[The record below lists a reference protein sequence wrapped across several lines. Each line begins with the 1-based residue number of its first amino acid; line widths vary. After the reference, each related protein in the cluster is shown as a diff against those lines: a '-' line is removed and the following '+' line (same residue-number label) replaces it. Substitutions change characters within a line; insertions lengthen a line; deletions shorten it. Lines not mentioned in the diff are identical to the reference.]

1 MTTNASNNNS
11 SSTSTSMQADPQ
23 ERPHPLDA
31 GHRLD
36 EFELL
41 EVIGEGGFGIVYR
54 AYDHS
59 LQREVA
65 IKEYMPSMLARRVG
79 DDSVHVRSDRLTA
92 TFQAGLRSFINEART
107 LAQFSHPA
115 LVRVHRF
122 WEANS
127 TAYMAIQL
135 YRGRTLRRLAEE
147 EPKKISEAWL
157 LSMLGPLLGALETLH
172 RSQCFHRD
180 IAPDNIFIQQDDL
193 PVLLDFGAARKSIAD
208 LVDEVAVMVKS
219 GYSPIEQYADDN
231 TLLQGAWTDLYALG
245 AVLYRAVTGHPPPSA
260 VVRSVQDA
268 YVPLSS
274 LGRSDLSPAF
284 CAAVDHTLAV
294 HSKDRTQTVA
304 AFAAELGLAKLGDT
318 YVSGLAAPMAVIAP
332 PPPSKAAPA
341 VAPVPQQA
349 PAASAAPQAS
359 APAAAAAAQAAASA
373 SAVRPEAAASE
384 PVEPKPKPQ
393 PASKAEPAPS
403 SSPKPA
409 APREAAAAP
418 ARPPSAPGK
427 PQPQPAPTGKKSS
440 RPPWGLVGVLLI
452 ALVAV
457 GSWIGLHLTSG
468 RQETS
473 TAMVPVPPPSG
484 PMSATSPPPAAMPPG
499 EGAAGGSSSSSA
511 PAGENVAAA
520 PGTPPPAAAASAP
533 TGPLTPLTNVP
544 VGAAPAAAPA
554 TPDPAATPPGAT
566 PTPVP
571 PPEAAMATAEAE
583 DWNLA
588 QAENTREGYEAY
600 LRRYRRGPHARDA
613 RNAIAELNRLAQA
626 VPAAP
631 GAAPTNP
638 VPTVIAGGPTPPT
651 APPAAPP
658 GMGRVVLNIRPWGQV
673 FVDGAERGVSP
684 PLKSLS
690 LRPGIYNIEVRNGD
704 LDVYRQ
710 RVTVQDSRS
719 APVVSHEFK

>member
-1 MTTNASNNNS
+1 MTTNASNDNNS
-11 SSTSTSMQADPQ
+11 STSMQADPQ

-318 YVSGLAAPMAVIAP
+318 YVSGLAAPTAVSA
-332 PPPSKAAPA
+332 PPSKAAPA
-341 VAPVPQQA
+341 VAPAPQQA
-349 PAASAAPQAS
+349 PAASAPRTPAS
-359 APAAAAAAQAAASA
+359 ATAATSEATASA
-373 SAVRPEAAASE
+373 RAARPEAAALE
-384 PVEPKPKPQ
+384 PTKPKPQ
-393 PASKAEPAPS
+393 PGPKPEPAPAPA
-403 SSPKPA
+403 PKPA

-418 ARPPSAPGK
+418 ARAPSVAAGKQLSPSA
-427 PQPQPAPTGKKSS
+427 ARKSS
-440 RPPWGLVGVLLI
+440 SMPRWGLVGVLLV
-452 ALVAV
+452 ALVGV
-457 GSWIGLHLTSG
+457 GTWIGIHLTSG

-484 PMSATSPPPAAMPPG
+484 PMSATAPPPAAMPPG
-499 EGAAGGSSSSSA
+499 ESAPGGSSSA

-533 TGPLTPLTNVP
+533 AGPLTPLANVP
-544 VGAAPAAAPA
+544 VGAAPAPAPA
-554 TPDPAATPPGAT
+554 TPDPAATPPGST
-566 PTPVP
+566 TTPVT

-638 VPTVIAGGPTPPT
+638 VPTVIAGGPTPP
-651 APPAAPP
+651 PAAAP

-710 RVTVQDSRS
+710 RVTVQDSKS

>member
-1 MTTNASNNNS
+1 MGMNNASSSNTS
-11 SSTSTSMQADPQ
+11 SSAPADPQ
-23 ERPHPLDA
+23 ERPHPLAA

-147 EPKKISEAWL
+147 EPSKISEAWL
-157 LSMLGPLLGALETLH
+157 LGMLGPLLGALETLH

-180 IAPDNIFIQQDDL
+180 IAPDNIFIQQDDM

-268 YVPLSS
+268 HVPLSS
-274 LGRSDLSPAF
+274 LGRADLSPGF

-318 YVSGLAAPMAVIAP
+318 YVSGLPAPAVIV

-341 VAPVPQQA
+341 VVAPPQQA
-349 PAASAAPQAS
+349 PAVAAPAKPAV
-359 APAAAAAAQAAASA
+359 APQAAASA
-373 SAVRPEAAASE
+373 GVMQAKAAVPE
-384 PVEPKPKPQ
+384 PVEAKSEPEAEVVATAKP
-393 PASKAEPAPS
+393 APAPS
-403 SSPKPA
+403 SKA
-409 APREAAAAP
+409 AEPREAAAP
-418 ARPPSAPGK
+418 ARAPSAVARQQQQLP
-427 PQPQPAPTGKKSS
+427 SS
-440 RPPWGLVGVLLI
+440 ARKTPRPSWLLVGALLI
-452 ALVAV
+452 ALVGV
-457 GSWIGLHLTSG
+457 GSWIGLRLSSWK
-468 RQETS
+468 QETS
-473 TAMVPVPPPSG
+473 TAMAPVPPPSG
-484 PMSATSPPPAAMPPG
+484 PMSANAPPPAAMPPG
-499 EGAAGGSSSSSA
+499 DGGTA
-511 PAGENVAAA
+511 PAGGNVAASGGA
-520 PGTPPPAAAASAP
+520 TPSTAAASAP
-533 TGPLTPLTNVP
+533 AGSLTPLDSVP
-544 VGAAPAAAPA
+544 VIAPAPAAQANAATPA
-554 TPDPAATPPGAT
+554 TPPTAPTAATPAT
-566 PTPVP
+566 
-571 PPEAAMATAEAE
+571 PPEAALATSEVE

-600 LRRYRRGPHARDA
+600 LRRYRRGLHAREA
-613 RNAIAELNRLAQA
+613 RNALAELNRLSTT

-631 GAAPTNP
+631 GTTPANA
-638 VPTVIAGGPTPPT
+638 VPTVVAGGVTPP
-651 APPAAPP
+651 AAQPAAPP

-673 FVDGAERGVSP
+673 LVDGAERGVSP

>member
-1 MTTNASNNNS
+1 MTTTHGIGSPA
-11 SSTSTSMQADPQ
+11 ADAQ
-23 ERPHPLDA
+23 DERPHPL
-31 GHRLD
+31 GVNHRLD

-65 IKEYMPSMLARRVG
+65 IKEYMPAMLARRVG
-79 DDSVHVRSDRLTA
+79 DNSVHVRSERLTA

-135 YRGRTLRRLAEE
+135 YKGRTLRRLAEE
-147 EPKKISEAWL
+147 EPGRITEPWL
-157 LSMLGPLLGALETLH
+157 LGMLGPLLGALETLH

-180 IAPDNIFIQQDDL
+180 IAPDNIFIQQDDM

-274 LGRSDLSPAF
+274 MGRDDLSPAF
-284 CAAVDHTLAV
+284 CAAIDHTLAV

-304 AFAAELGLAKLGDT
+304 AFAAELGLVKLGDI
-318 YVSGLAAPMAVIAP
+318 YVSGMGVPAVIIPAAPVSATP
-332 PPPSKAAPA
+332 PPPQLT
-341 VAPVPQQA
+341 PQQFS
-349 PAASAAPQAS
+349 PVS
-359 APAAAAAAQAAASA
+359 APAPLEPIATPVPVAVPELVRAPAPSPAPRAAQEDRGARAKAQAAQ
-373 SAVRPEAAASE
+373 
-384 PVEPKPKPQ
+384 KG
-393 PASKAEPAPS
+393 
-403 SSPKPA
+403 
-409 APREAAAAP
+409 AAAAP
-418 ARPPSAPGK
+418 APK
-427 PQPQPAPTGKKSS
+427 QKLK
-440 RPPWGLVGVLLI
+440 RPPWAMVGVLLV

-457 GSWIGLHLTSG
+457 GAWIGLRLTSG
-468 RQETS
+468 MQPQEQK
-473 TAMVPVPPPSG
+473 TAMVPVPPPSE
-484 PMSATSPPPAAMPPG
+484 PMSSNTAPPAAMPPAANTG
-499 EGAAGGSSSSSA
+499 TTPSTADGVPPAVAGGAAA
-511 PAGENVAAA
+511 QA
-520 PGTPPPAAAASAP
+520 PAAAASAP
-533 TGPLTPLTNVP
+533 VAGAAPLTPLENVP
-544 VGAAPAAAPA
+544 AS
-554 TPDPAATPPGAT
+554 TSGAT
-566 PTPVP
+566 PTTPATPATPVT
-571 PPEAAMATAEAE
+571 PPESALATAEAE

-588 QAENTREGYEAY
+588 QSENTREGYEAY
-600 LRRYRRGPHARDA
+600 LRRYRRGLHAREA
-613 RNAIAELNRLAQA
+613 RNAIAEINRVSPPS
-626 VPAAP
+626 VPVAPGTQPPGTTVAGAAP
-631 GAAPTNP
+631 G
-638 VPTVIAGGPTPPT
+638 TPGATTT
-651 APPAAPP
+651 APAAAP
-658 GMGRVVLNIRPWGQV
+658 GMGRVLFNVRPWGQV
-673 FVDGAERGVSP
+673 FVDGADRGVSP

-704 LDVYRQ
+704 LEVYRQ
-710 RVTVQDSRS
+710 RVTVQDSKS

>member
-1 MTTNASNNNS
+1 MTTSASSNNNS
-11 SSTSTSMQADPQ
+11 SGMPTDPQ
-23 ERPHPLDA
+23 ERPHPLEA

-65 IKEYMPSMLARRVG
+65 VKEYMPSMLARRVG

-147 EPKKISEAWL
+147 EPSKISEAWL
-157 LSMLGPLLGALETLH
+157 LGMLGPLLGALETLH

-274 LGRSDLSPAF
+274 LGRGDLSPAF

-318 YVSGLAAPMAVIAP
+318 YVSGLAAPAAVIAAP
-332 PPPSKAAPA
+332 SSKAAPA
-341 VAPVPQQA
+341 VAPAPQQA
-349 PAASAAPQAS
+349 PAASAPTATP
-359 APAAAAAAQAAASA
+359 APATSAVSQAAASA
-373 SAVRPEAAASE
+373 GAARSEAASPE
-384 PVEPKPKPQ
+384 PVKPKPQ
-393 PASKAEPAPS
+393 PGPRPEPAPAP
-403 SSPKPA
+403 SPKSA
-409 APREAAAAP
+409 APREAAAP
-418 ARPPSAPGK
+418 ARPPSAAGK
-427 PQPQPAPTGKKSS
+427 QQPQPSSRKSS

-452 ALVAV
+452 ALVGV
-457 GSWIGLHLTSG
+457 GSWIGLHLSSG
-468 RQETS
+468 QQETS
-473 TAMVPVPPPSG
+473 TAMAPVPPPSG
-484 PMSATSPPPAAMPPG
+484 PMSANAPPPAAVPPG
-499 EGAAGGSSSSSA
+499 ESAPGGSPA
-511 PAGENVAAA
+511 PAGDNVAAA
-520 PGTPPPAAAASAP
+520 PAGATPPAPAASAP
-533 TGPLTPLTNVP
+533 AGPLTPLNNVP
-544 VGAAPAAAPA
+544 VGAAPALA
-554 TPDPAATPPGAT
+554 TPVPAATPPV
-566 PTPVP
+566 PTPP
-571 PPEAAMATAEAE
+571 TPAEPALATSEVE

-613 RNAIAELNRLAQA
+613 RNAIAELNRLSPTA
-626 VPAAP
+626 PAAP
-631 GAAPTNP
+631 GTAPTNP
-638 VPTVIAGGPTPPT
+638 VPTVIAGGTPPP

-658 GMGRVVLNIRPWGQV
+658 GMGRVALNIRPWGQV

-684 PLKSLS
+684 PLKSLP

-710 RVTVQDSRS
+710 RVTVQDGRS

>member
-1 MTTNASNNNS
+1 MTTTHGS
-11 SSTSTSMQADPQ
+11 SGGGSPPADPQ
-23 ERPHPLDA
+23 ERPHPLGV

-65 IKEYMPSMLARRVG
+65 VKEYMPSMLARRVG
-79 DDSVHVRSDRLTA
+79 DNSVHVRSERLTA

-122 WEANS
+122 WESNS

-135 YRGRTLRRLAEE
+135 YKGRTLRRLAEE
-147 EPKKISEAWL
+147 EPAKVTEPWL
-157 LSMLGPLLGALETLH
+157 LGMLGPLLGALETLH
-172 RSQCFHRD
+172 RNQCFHRD

-274 LGRSDLSPAF
+274 MGRSDLSPGF

-304 AFAAELGLAKLGDT
+304 AFAAELGLVKLGDI
-318 YVSGLAAPMAVIAP
+318 YVSSLAAPTVLIAAAPVPATPPPPSLTPPPFSPVSAPAPLEETVDEAAFVSLPPVAAVEQVQVKQPVAP
-332 PPPSKAAPA
+332 PPPRTAPK
-341 VAPVPQQA
+341 
-349 PAASAAPQAS
+349 SGS
-359 APAAAAAAQAAASA
+359 GS
-373 SAVRPEAAASE
+373 
-384 PVEPKPKPQ
+384 
-393 PASKAEPAPS
+393 SKAEAT
-403 SSPKPA
+403 
-409 APREAAAAP
+409 
-418 ARPPSAPGK
+418 
-427 PQPQPAPTGKKSS
+427 TGKKKPSMM
-440 RPPWGLVGVLLI
+440 PPWGMVGVLLI

-457 GSWIGLHLTSG
+457 GCWIGLRLTSG
-468 RQETS
+468 KPDTT
-473 TAMVPVPPPSG
+473 TAMVPVPPPG
-484 PMSATSPPPAAMPPG
+484 APMSNAASPPAVMPPSTG
-499 EGAAGGSSSSSA
+499 ASAAAGA
-511 PAGENVAAA
+511 
-520 PGTPPPAAAASAP
+520 TPPPATDGTPAAVAGGTTPPAAPPGSAP
-533 TGPLTPLTNVP
+533 AAGPLTPLDNVP
-544 VGAAPAAAPA
+544 VAATPA
-554 TPDPAATPPGAT
+554 TPATPPEPALST
-566 PTPVP
+566 SEV
-571 PPEAAMATAEAE
+571 E

-588 QAENTREGYEAY
+588 QAENSREGYEAY
-600 LRRYRRGPHARDA
+600 LRRYRRGLHAREA
-613 RNAIAELNRLAQA
+613 RNAIAELNRLSPT
-626 VPAAP
+626 VPVAP
-631 GAAPTNP
+631 GT
-638 VPTVIAGGPTPPT
+638 TPPGTTTT
-651 APPAAPP
+651 AATTATGTVPPVVVGGTPPPAASP
-658 GMGRVVLNIRPWGQV
+658 GTGRVQFNIRPWGQV
-673 FVDGAERGVSP
+673 FVDGADRGVSP

-704 LDVYRQ
+704 LEVYRQ

-719 APVVSHEFK
+719 APVVAHEFK

>member
-1 MTTNASNNNS
+1 MTTNASSNNNS
-11 SSTSTSMQADPQ
+11 SSTSVQADPQ

-318 YVSGLAAPMAVIAP
+318 YVSGLAAPTAVV
-332 PPPSKAAPA
+332 AAPA
-341 VAPVPQQA
+341 PSKPAPVVAPVPQQA
-349 PAASAAPQAS
+349 PAAPAPQTP
-359 APAAAAAAQAAASA
+359 APMSAAAASQAAASA
-373 SAVRPEAAASE
+373 SAARPEAAAPE
-384 PVEPKPKPQ
+384 PARPRPQ
-393 PASKAEPAPS
+393 PAPAPA
-403 SSPKPA
+403 PA
-409 APREAAAAP
+409 PRPAEPREAAAAP
-418 ARPPSAPGK
+418 ARAPSVAAGKQPSPSA
-427 PQPQPAPTGKKSS
+427 AKKSS
-440 RPPWGLVGVLLI
+440 RPPWGLVGVLMI

-457 GSWIGLHLTSG
+457 GSWIGLHLTAG

-473 TAMVPVPPPSG
+473 TAMVPAPPPSG

-499 EGAAGGSSSSSA
+499 ESA
-511 PAGENVAAA
+511 PGGVPATAGENVAAA

-533 TGPLTPLTNVP
+533 AGPLTPLTNVP

-554 TPDPAATPPGAT
+554 TPDPAATPPGST
-566 PTPVP
+566 TTPVT

-613 RNAIAELNRLAQA
+613 RNAIAELNRLAQTM
-626 VPAAP
+626 PAAP
-631 GAAPTNP
+631 GTAPTNSI
-638 VPTVIAGGPTPPT
+638 PTVIAGGTTPPP

-710 RVTVQDSRS
+710 RVTVQDSKS

>member
-1 MTTNASNNNS
+1 MSTTHGTAS
-11 SSTSTSMQADPQ
+11 TALDTPPD
-23 ERPHPLDA
+23 ERPHPLEV

-79 DDSVHVRSDRLTA
+79 DDSVLVRSERLTA

-135 YRGRTLRRLAEE
+135 YKGRTLRRLAED
-147 EPKKISEAWL
+147 EPGRINEAWL
-157 LSMLGPLLGALETLH
+157 LGMLGPLLGALETLH

-180 IAPDNIFIQQDDL
+180 IAPDNIFIQPDDL

-274 LGRSDLSPAF
+274 MGRGDLSPGF

-304 AFAAELGLAKLGDT
+304 AFAAELGLVKLGDI
-318 YVSGLAAPMAVIAP
+318 YVSGMGVPAVIIPAAPVSAVP
-332 PPPSKAAPA
+332 PPPPLAPQQFSPMS
-341 VAPVPQQA
+341 APVPLE
-349 PAASAAPQAS
+349 PVPVAAVEAAPTPTAKKTQK
-359 APAAAAAAQAAASA
+359 AAAR
-373 SAVRPEAAASE
+373 RP
-384 PVEPKPKPQ
+384 
-393 PASKAEPAPS
+393 
-403 SSPKPA
+403 
-409 APREAAAAP
+409 R
-418 ARPPSAPGK
+418 
-427 PQPQPAPTGKKSS
+427 
-440 RPPWGLVGVLLI
+440 WGLVGVLVI

-457 GSWIGLHLTSG
+457 GWWIGMRLTSG
-468 RQETS
+468 MKQQDTT
-473 TAMVPVPPPSG
+473 TAMVPVPPPAS
-484 PMSATSPPPAAMPPG
+484 PMSSNTSPPAVMPAAPAADAGAPAAAPVADAVPP
-499 EGAAGGSSSSSA
+499 SA
-511 PAGENVAAA
+511 PAGTTVAGAA
-520 PGTPPPAAAASAP
+520 PAPAAGAP
-533 TGPLTPLTNVP
+533 ATPATGPLTPIENVP
-544 VGAAPAAAPA
+544 VNPPVT
-554 TPDPAATPPGAT
+554 TPVDPAL
-566 PTPVP
+566 
-571 PPEAAMATAEAE
+571 ATAEAE
-583 DWNLA
+583 DWSLA

-613 RNAIAELNRLAQA
+613 RNAIAELNRLSPPT

-631 GAAPTNP
+631 DGTAA
-638 VPTVIAGGPTPPT
+638 A
-651 APPAAPP
+651 P

-673 FVDGAERGVSP
+673 FVDGADRGVSP
-684 PLKSLS
+684 PLKSLP

-704 LDVYRQ
+704 LEVYRQ
-710 RVTVQDSRS
+710 RVTVQDSKS

>member
-1 MTTNASNNNS
+1 MSTTHGTAG
-11 SSTSTSMQADPQ
+11 TAADTPTD
-23 ERPHPLDA
+23 ERPHPLEL

-79 DDSVHVRSDRLTA
+79 DDSVLVRSERLTA

-135 YRGRTLRRLAEE
+135 YKGRTLRRLAED
-147 EPKKISEAWL
+147 EPGRINEAWL
-157 LSMLGPLLGALETLH
+157 LGMLGPLLGALETLH

-180 IAPDNIFIQQDDL
+180 IAPDNIFIQPDDL

-231 TLLQGAWTDLYALG
+231 TLLQGPWTDLYALG

-274 LGRSDLSPAF
+274 MGRDDLSPGF

-304 AFAAELGLAKLGDT
+304 TFAAELGLVKLGDI
-318 YVSGLAAPMAVIAP
+318 YVSGMGVPAVIIPAAPVSATP
-332 PPPSKAAPA
+332 PPPPLVPQQFSPMSAPVPLEPVPVAAVEAPAPAPA
-341 VAPVPQQA
+341 VKKTKARK
-349 PAASAAPQAS
+349 AAS
-359 APAAAAAAQAAASA
+359 
-373 SAVRPEAAASE
+373 R
-384 PVEPKPKPQ
+384 
-393 PASKAEPAPS
+393 
-403 SSPKPA
+403 
-409 APREAAAAP
+409 
-418 ARPPSAPGK
+418 
-427 PQPQPAPTGKKSS
+427 
-440 RPPWGLVGVLLI
+440 RPPWVMVGVLFI

-457 GSWIGLHLTSG
+457 GGWIGLRLTSG
-468 RQETS
+468 MKQQQTS
-473 TAMVPVPPPSG
+473 TAMVPVPPPAG
-484 PMSATSPPPAAMPPG
+484 PMSSNTSPPAVMPPPATDA
-499 EGAAGGSSSSSA
+499 GAAS
-511 PAGENVAAA
+511 
-520 PGTPPPAAAASAP
+520 GTPPATAPVTDAGPTTAPAVVGGSAGTTVAS
-533 TGPLTPLTNVP
+533 
-544 VGAAPAAAPA
+544 APAAAPA
-554 TPDPAATPPGAT
+554 TPAGTPLTPIENVPVNPPTTTPADSAL
-566 PTPVP
+566 
-571 PPEAAMATAEAE
+571 ATAEAE
-583 DWNLA
+583 DWSLA

-600 LRRYRRGPHARDA
+600 LRRYRRGLHARDA
-613 RNAIAELNRLAQA
+613 RNAIAELNRLS
-626 VPAAP
+626 
-631 GAAPTNP
+631 
-638 VPTVIAGGPTPPT
+638 
-651 APPAAPP
+651 PPAVAVAPDATATAP

-673 FVDGAERGVSP
+673 FVDGADRGVSP
-684 PLKSLS
+684 PLKSLP
-690 LRPGIYNIEVRNGD
+690 LRPGIYNIEVRNGE
-704 LDVYRQ
+704 LEVYRQ
-710 RVTVQDSRS
+710 RVTVQDSKS

>member
-1 MTTNASNNNS
+1 MNSTSNTS
-11 SSTSTSMQADPQ
+11 SSVLPDEPQ
-23 ERPHPLDA
+23 ERPNPLAA

-79 DDSVHVRSDRLTA
+79 DDSVHVRSDRVTA

-147 EPKKISEAWL
+147 EPSKISEAWL
-157 LSMLGPLLGALETLH
+157 LGMLGPLLGALETLH

-180 IAPDNIFIQQDDL
+180 IAPDNIFIQQDDM

-274 LGRSDLSPAF
+274 LGRGDLSPGF

-318 YVSGLAAPMAVIAP
+318 YVSGLAAPTVIV

-341 VAPVPQQA
+341 LAIEPQQA
-349 PAASAAPQAS
+349 PAKPAAAPQAAALAGVAQAKGS
-359 APAAAAAAQAAASA
+359 PPLSVEAQPRSKPEPRAASTAERAPA
-373 SAVRPEAAASE
+373 
-384 PVEPKPKPQ
+384 
-393 PASKAEPAPS
+393 PAP
-403 SSPKPA
+403 KV
-409 APREAAAAP
+409 AAP
-418 ARPPSAPGK
+418 ARTPSAAAK
-427 PQPQPAPTGKKSS
+427 KHQPASLSAQKTSS
-440 RPPWGLVGVLLI
+440 RPPWRLVGVLLI

-457 GSWIGLHLTSG
+457 GSWIGLHLSSWK
-468 RQETS
+468 QETS
-473 TAMVPVPPPSG
+473 TAMAPVPPPSG
-484 PMSATSPPPAAMPPG
+484 PMTANAPPAAAVPPG
-499 EGAAGGSSSSSA
+499 DGGAA
-511 PAGENVAAA
+511 PASGNVAAA
-520 PGTPPPAAAASAP
+520 PGGATPPAAGASAP
-533 TGPLTPLTNVP
+533 AASLTPLDNVP
-544 VGAAPAAAPA
+544 VIAPAAPAAPA
-554 TPDPAATPPGAT
+554 NGAIPSSTATTT
-566 PTPVP
+566 PTPGTP
-571 PPEAAMATAEAE
+571 APPGTPPEAALATSEVE

-600 LRRYRRGPHARDA
+600 LRRYRRGPHAREA
-613 RNAIAELNRLAQA
+613 RNALAELNRLSTA

-631 GAAPTNP
+631 PGTTAANA
-638 VPTVIAGGPTPPT
+638 VPTVVAPGATPP
-651 APPAAPP
+651 AAAPP
-658 GMGRVVLNIRPWGQV
+658 GMGRVILNIRPWGQV
-673 FVDGAERGVSP
+673 YVDGAERGVSP

-690 LRPGIYNIEVRNGD
+690 LRPGIYNVEVRNGD
-704 LDVYRQ
+704 LDVFRQ

-719 APVVSHEFK
+719 SPVVSHEFK

>member
-1 MTTNASNNNS
+1 MGMNNASSSNTS
-11 SSTSTSMQADPQ
+11 SSAPADPQ
-23 ERPHPLDA
+23 ERPHPLAA

-147 EPKKISEAWL
+147 EPSKISEAWL
-157 LSMLGPLLGALETLH
+157 LGMLGPLLGALETLH

-180 IAPDNIFIQQDDL
+180 IAPDNIFIQQDDM

-274 LGRSDLSPAF
+274 LGRGDLSPGF

-318 YVSGLAAPMAVIAP
+318 YVSGLPAPAVIV

-341 VAPVPQQA
+341 VVAPPQQA
-349 PAASAAPQAS
+349 PAVAAPAKPAV
-359 APAAAAAAQAAASA
+359 APQAAASA
-373 SAVRPEAAASE
+373 GVMQAKAAVPE
-384 PVEPKPKPQ
+384 PVEAKSEPEAEVVATAKP
-393 PASKAEPAPS
+393 APAPS
-403 SSPKPA
+403 SKA
-409 APREAAAAP
+409 AEPREAPARAPSAAA
-418 ARPPSAPGK
+418 RQ
-427 PQPQPAPTGKKSS
+427 QPQLPSS
-440 RPPWGLVGVLLI
+440 ARKTPRPSWLLVGALLI
-452 ALVAV
+452 ALVGV
-457 GSWIGLHLTSG
+457 GSWIGLRLSSWK
-468 RQETS
+468 QETS
-473 TAMVPVPPPSG
+473 TAMAPVPPPSG
-484 PMSATSPPPAAMPPG
+484 PMSANAPPPAAMPPG
-499 EGAAGGSSSSSA
+499 DGGTA
-511 PAGENVAAA
+511 PAGGNVAASGGA
-520 PGTPPPAAAASAP
+520 TPSTAAASAP
-533 TGPLTPLTNVP
+533 AGSLTPLDSVP
-544 VGAAPAAAPA
+544 VIAPAPAAQANAATPA
-554 TPDPAATPPGAT
+554 TPPTAPTAATPAT
-566 PTPVP
+566 
-571 PPEAAMATAEAE
+571 PPEAALATSEVE

-600 LRRYRRGPHARDA
+600 LRRYRRGLHAREA
-613 RNAIAELNRLAQA
+613 RNALAELNRLSTT

-631 GAAPTNP
+631 GTTPANA
-638 VPTVIAGGPTPPT
+638 VPAVVAGGVTPP
-651 APPAAPP
+651 AAQPAAPP

-673 FVDGAERGVSP
+673 LVDGAERGVSP

>member
-1 MTTNASNNNS
+1 MNNASTSNTGS
-11 SSTSTSMQADPQ
+11 SSALSDEPQ
-23 ERPHPLDA
+23 ERPNPLTA

-79 DDSVHVRSDRLTA
+79 DDSVHVRSDRVTA

-147 EPKKISEAWL
+147 EPSKISEAWL
-157 LSMLGPLLGALETLH
+157 LGMLGPLLGALETLH

-180 IAPDNIFIQQDDL
+180 IAPDNIFIQQDDM

-274 LGRSDLSPAF
+274 LGRGDLSPGF

-318 YVSGLAAPMAVIAP
+318 YVSGLPAPTVIV
-332 PPPSKAAPA
+332 PPPSKAVVPA
-341 VAPVPQQA
+341 VAAEPQQA
-349 PAASAAPQAS
+349 LAEATAATE
-359 APAAAAAAQAAASA
+359 AAAAVPAPAEVQSR
-373 SAVRPEAAASE
+373 SKT
-384 PVEPKPKPQ
+384 EPKVSPVAKPM
-393 PASKAEPAPS
+393 PAPAPS
-403 SSPKPA
+403 TK
-409 APREAAAAP
+409 AAAP
-418 ARPPSAPGK
+418 ARAPSAAAR
-427 PQPQPAPTGKKSS
+427 QHRPTSPTAKKTSS
-440 RPPWGLVGVLLI
+440 HPPWGLVGVLLI

-457 GSWIGLHLTSG
+457 GSWIGLHLSSWK
-468 RQETS
+468 QETS
-473 TAMVPVPPPSG
+473 TSMAPVPAPSG
-484 PMSATSPPPAAMPPG
+484 PMTANSPPPAAVPPG
-499 EGAAGGSSSSSA
+499 DGGAA
-511 PAGENVAAA
+511 PANGNVAAA
-520 PGTPPPAAAASAP
+520 PGGATPPAAGASAP
-533 TGPLTPLTNVP
+533 TASLTPLDNVP
-544 VGAAPAAAPA
+544 VIAPAPGPQAN
-554 TPDPAATPPGAT
+554 GAT
-566 PTPVP
+566 PSATPAPGTPAPPGTPVP
-571 PPEAAMATAEAE
+571 PGTPAEAALATSEVE

-600 LRRYRRGPHARDA
+600 LRRYRRGLHAREA
-613 RNAIAELNRLAQA
+613 RNALAELNRLSTA
-626 VPAAP
+626 VPAPP
-631 GAAPTNP
+631 GTTPANA
-638 VPTVIAGGPTPPT
+638 VPTVVAAGT
-651 APPAAPP
+651 APPGTPSATAPAGPP

-673 FVDGAERGVSP
+673 YVDGAERGVSP

-704 LDVYRQ
+704 LDVFRQ

-719 APVVSHEFK
+719 SPVVSHEFK

>member
-1 MTTNASNNNS
+1 MTTTTHGIGSLP
-11 SSTSTSMQADPQ
+11 ADPQ
-23 ERPHPLDA
+23 EQPHPLGV

-79 DDSVHVRSDRLTA
+79 DNSVHVRSERLTA
-92 TFQAGLRSFINEART
+92 TFEAGLRSFINEART

-135 YRGRTLRRLAEE
+135 YKGRTLRRLAEE
-147 EPKKISEAWL
+147 EPGKVTETWL
-157 LSMLGPLLGALETLH
+157 VGMLGPLLGALETLH

-245 AVLYRAVTGHPPPSA
+245 AVLYRAVTGNPPPSA

-304 AFAAELGLAKLGDT
+304 AFAAELGLVKLGEI
-318 YVSGLAAPMAVIAP
+318 YVSGMAAPTVIIPAAPVPATP
-332 PPPSKAAPA
+332 PPPQRVPQQFPPA
-341 VAPVPQQA
+341 SAPVPLEGGDTRGFA
-349 PAASAAPQAS
+349 TPP
-359 APAAAAAAQAAASA
+359 
-373 SAVRPEAAASE
+373 VAASE
-384 PVEPKPKPQ
+384 PVMKTS
-393 PASKAEPAPS
+393 AKAK
-403 SSPKPA
+403 PKPA
-409 APREAAAAP
+409 AA
-418 ARPPSAPGK
+418 
-427 PQPQPAPTGKKSS
+427 PQPAARKKASSGK
-440 RPPWGLVGVLLI
+440 PWLLVGGLVV

-457 GSWIGLHLTSG
+457 GSWIGLRMTSTKP
-468 RQETS
+468 ETS
-473 TAMVPVPPPSG
+473 TAMVPVPPPASS
-484 PMSATSPPPAAMPPG
+484 MSNTASPPAVMPPDT
-499 EGAAGGSSSSSA
+499 GAPASTPVAGSGAPGAPDGVVPPAVAGGSTV
-511 PAGENVAAA
+511 VAAA
-520 PGTPPPAAAASAP
+520 SPPAAAASAP
-533 TGPLTPLTNVP
+533 AAGGSLTPLASVP
-544 VGAAPAAAPA
+544 VNQ
-554 TPDPAATPPGAT
+554 PPT
-566 PTPVP
+566 TVVP
-571 PPEAAMATAEAE
+571 PETPAVTAEVE

-600 LRRYRRGPHARDA
+600 LRRYRRGLHARDA
-613 RNAIAELNRLAQA
+613 RNAIAELNRLSPQTVA
-626 VPAAP
+626 VAPGTLPP
-631 GAAPTNP
+631 GAATT
-638 VPTVIAGGPTPPT
+638 TVAGVTTGTAGGT
-651 APPAAPP
+651 AAPAGPP
-658 GMGRVVLNIRPWGQV
+658 GTGRVVLNIRPWGQV
-673 FVDGAERGVSP
+673 FVDGADRGVSP

-704 LDVYRQ
+704 LEVYRQ
-710 RVTVQDSRS
+710 RVTVQDSKS

>member
-1 MTTNASNNNS
+1 MTTMHGIGSPA
-11 SSTSTSMQADPQ
+11 ADAQ
-23 ERPHPLDA
+23 DERPHPLGA
-31 GHRLD
+31 NHRLD

-65 IKEYMPSMLARRVG
+65 IKEYMPAMLARRVG
-79 DDSVHVRSDRLTA
+79 DNSVHVRSERLTA

-135 YRGRTLRRLAEE
+135 YKGRTLRRLAED
-147 EPKKISEAWL
+147 EPGKVTEPWL
-157 LSMLGPLLGALETLH
+157 LGMLGPLLGALETLH

-274 LGRSDLSPAF
+274 MGRDDLSPAF
-284 CAAVDHTLAV
+284 CAAIDHTLAV

-304 AFAAELGLAKLGDT
+304 AFAAELGLVKLGDI
-318 YVSGLAAPMAVIAP
+318 YVSGMGVPAVIIPAAPVSATP
-332 PPPSKAAPA
+332 PPPQLTPQQFSPVSAPAPLEPMSMPMPVAAPEPVRA
-341 VAPVPQQA
+341 PAPAPVPR
-349 PAASAAPQAS
+349 
-359 APAAAAAAQAAASA
+359 AAQDERDSRAKARK
-373 SAVRPEAAASE
+373 AV
-384 PVEPKPKPQ
+384 
-393 PASKAEPAPS
+393 
-403 SSPKPA
+403 
-409 APREAAAAP
+409 AAAP
-418 ARPPSAPGK
+418 AQK
-427 PQPQPAPTGKKSS
+427 QKLK
-440 RPPWGLVGVLLI
+440 RPPWGMVGVLLI

-457 GSWIGLHLTSG
+457 GAWIGLRLTSG
-468 RQETS
+468 MQPQEPK
-473 TAMVPVPPPSG
+473 TAMVPVPPPSD
-484 PMSATSPPPAAMPPG
+484 PMSTSAAPPAAMPPAATTG
-499 EGAAGGSSSSSA
+499 TATPPATDGVPPAVAGGAAA
-511 PAGENVAAA
+511 Q
-520 PGTPPPAAAASAP
+520 PPAAAASAP
-533 TGPLTPLTNVP
+533 AASTGPLAPLENVP
-544 VGAAPAAAPA
+544 VTTPGTAPA
-554 TPDPAATPPGAT
+554 TPATPATPPESAL
-566 PTPVP
+566 
-571 PPEAAMATAEAE
+571 ATAEAE

-588 QAENTREGYEAY
+588 QSENTREGYEAY
-600 LRRYRRGPHARDA
+600 LRRYRRGLHAREA
-613 RNAIAELNRLAQA
+613 RNAIAEINRVSPPS
-626 VPAAP
+626 VPVAP
-631 GAAPTNP
+631 GTQPPGT
-638 VPTVIAGGPTPPT
+638 TVAGATPGTPGAT
-651 APPAAPP
+651 ATPPAAAP
-658 GMGRVVLNIRPWGQV
+658 GMGRVLFNVRPWGQV
-673 FVDGAERGVSP
+673 FVDGADRGVSP

-704 LDVYRQ
+704 LEVYRQ
-710 RVTVQDSRS
+710 RVTVQDSKS

>member
-1 MTTNASNNNS
+1 MTTEGR
-11 SSTSTSMQADPQ
+11 TGPPVGTDPQ
-23 ERPHPLDA
+23 ERPHPLA
-31 GHRLD
+31 IGHRLD

-65 IKEYMPSMLARRVG
+65 IKEYMPSMLARRIG

-122 WEANS
+122 WESNS

-135 YRGRTLRRLAEE
+135 YKGRTLRRLADE
-147 EPKKISEAWL
+147 EPGTISEAWL
-157 LSMLGPLLGALETLH
+157 LGMLGPLLGALETLH
-172 RSQCFHRD
+172 RSGCFHRD
-180 IAPDNIFIQQDDL
+180 IAPDNIFIQQDNA

-268 YVPLSS
+268 YVPLAS
-274 LGRSDLSPAF
+274 LNRPDLSPAF

-304 AFAAELGLAKLGDT
+304 AFAAELGLTKLGDI
-318 YVSGLAAPMAVIAP
+318 YVSGLAAPPPVAAAV
-332 PPPSKAAPA
+332 PA
-341 VAPVPQQA
+341 MPVAPVA
-349 PAASAAPQAS
+349 PPAEAYVPVS
-359 APAAAAAAQAAASA
+359 APA
-373 SAVRPEAAASE
+373 PFEAL
-384 PVEPKPKPQ
+384 PP
-393 PASKAEPAPS
+393 AEPPARAPS
-403 SSPKPA
+403 ARRP
-409 APREAAAAP
+409 AP
-418 ARPPSAPGK
+418 AK
-427 PQPQPAPTGKKSS
+427 KKSS
-440 RPPWGLVGVLLI
+440 LPRWGVVGVLVLALI
-452 ALVAV
+452 AV
-457 GSWIGLHLTSG
+457 GSWIGLRITQSPPP
-468 RQETS
+468 TS
-473 TAMVPVPPPSG
+473 TAMVPPAPPPGAPMSNPASPPAVMPPAAPASAAVAAASQPPATDGGGAATAPTGGYSPTAVPP
-484 PMSATSPPPAAMPPG
+484 ATAPGSNGALSPLDNVPASPPASPPP
-499 EGAAGGSSSSSA
+499 E
-511 PAGENVAAA
+511 PALAI
-520 PGTPPPAAAASAP
+520 S
-533 TGPLTPLTNVP
+533 
-544 VGAAPAAAPA
+544 
-554 TPDPAATPPGAT
+554 
-566 PTPVP
+566 
-571 PPEAAMATAEAE
+571 EAE

-613 RNAIAELNRLAQA
+613 RNAIAELNRLAQPA
-626 VPAAP
+626 STQPVLAGTVPPGTPGVPGAP
-631 GAAPTNP
+631 GAPGATTPVAGGTAVPP
-638 VPTVIAGGPTPPT
+638 VPG
-651 APPAAPP
+651 AAA
-658 GMGRVVLNIRPWGQV
+658 GMGRVTLNIRPWGQV
-673 FVDGAERGVSP
+673 FVDGADRGVSP

-704 LDVYRQ
+704 LEVYRQ
-710 RVTVQDSRS
+710 RVTVQDSKS

>member
-1 MTTNASNNNS
+1 MTT
-11 SSTSTSMQADPQ
+11 THDTGLGTLPADPQ
-23 ERPHPLDA
+23 ERPHPLGV

-79 DDSVHVRSDRLTA
+79 DNSVHVRSERLTA
-92 TFQAGLRSFINEART
+92 TFEAGLRSFINEART

-122 WEANS
+122 WESNS

-135 YRGRTLRRLAEE
+135 YKGRTLRRLAED
-147 EPKKISEAWL
+147 EPGRVTETWL
-157 LSMLGPLLGALETLH
+157 LGMLGPLLGALETLH

-180 IAPDNIFIQQDDL
+180 IAPDNIFVQLDDS

-274 LGRSDLSPAF
+274 MGRPDLSPAF

-304 AFAAELGLAKLGDT
+304 AFAAELGLTRLGDL
-318 YVSGLAAPMAVIAP
+318 YVNGMAVPTVIIPTAPVPAAP
-332 PPPSKAAPA
+332 PPPPLVPQQQVVPQSYPPA
-341 VAPVPQQA
+341 SAPVPLEPAGTAGFAA
-349 PAASAAPQAS
+349 PPVAAAEPAKVKVKASSGAASA
-359 APAAAAAAQAAASA
+359 
-373 SAVRPEAAASE
+373 R
-384 PVEPKPKPQ
+384 
-393 PASKAEPAPS
+393 S
-403 SSPKPA
+403 STK
-409 APREAAAAP
+409 
-418 ARPPSAPGK
+418 
-427 PQPQPAPTGKKSS
+427 KKSS
-440 RPPWGLVGVLLI
+440 GLSWLLVGGLVV

-457 GSWIGLHLTSG
+457 GSWIGLRLTSAK
-468 RQETS
+468 QETT
-473 TAMVPVPPPSG
+473 TAMVPVPPPAS
-484 PMSATSPPPAAMPPG
+484 PMSSTSAPPAVAVSPAGTPAPADATPAPAAGAAATPPAATASAAAAP
-499 EGAAGGSSSSSA
+499 AAG
-511 PAGENVAAA
+511 AAA
-520 PGTPPPAAAASAP
+520 PGT
-533 TGPLTPLTNVP
+533 GVLTPLDNVQVNP
-544 VGAAPAAAPA
+544 PA
-554 TPDPAATPPGAT
+554 
-566 PTPVP
+566 P
-571 PPEAAMATAEAE
+571 PPETALATAEAE

-588 QAENTREGYEAY
+588 QTENTREGYEAY
-600 LRRYRRGPHARDA
+600 LRRYRRGLHAREA
-613 RNAIAELNRLAQA
+613 RNAIAEINRLSPPPVA
-626 VPAAP
+626 VDPSALPPGAP
-631 GAAPTNP
+631 GAP
-638 VPTVIAGGPTPPT
+638 VAG
-651 APPAAPP
+651 AAPAAPP
-658 GMGRVVLNIRPWGQV
+658 GMGRVNFNIRPWGQV
-673 FVDGAERGVSP
+673 FVDGADRGVSP
-684 PLKSLS
+684 PLKSLP

-704 LDVYRQ
+704 LEVFRQ
-710 RVTVQDSRS
+710 RVTVQDSKS

>member
-1 MTTNASNNNS
+1 MTTNASS
-11 SSTSTSMQADPQ
+11 SSNGADGAAGDPQ
-23 ERPHPLDA
+23 ERPHPLGV

-135 YRGRTLRRLAEE
+135 YRGRTLRRVAEE
-147 EPKKISEAWL
+147 EPGKISEAWL
-157 LSMLGPLLGALETLH
+157 LGMLGPLLGALETLH

-245 AVLYRAVTGHPPPSA
+245 AVLYRAVTGQPPPSA

-268 YVPLSS
+268 YVPLASM
-274 LGRSDLSPAF
+274 GRSDLSPAF

-304 AFAAELGLAKLGDT
+304 AFAAELGLVKLGET
-318 YVSGLAAPMAVIAP
+318 YVSGLAAPTVIMAPPSKPAEAPAAAVVAP
-332 PPPSKAAPA
+332 PP
-341 VAPVPQQA
+341 APVP
-349 PAASAAPQAS
+349 PAV
-359 APAAAAAAQAAASA
+359 APAAAAAVATGAAAA
-373 SAVRPEAAASE
+373 AETAV
-384 PVEPKPKPQ
+384 
-393 PASKAEPAPS
+393 PAPA
-403 SSPKPA
+403 PAPRPA
-409 APREAAAAP
+409 APAPAAAARSAPAPAAKAGKPP
-418 ARPPSAPGK
+418 AR
-427 PQPQPAPTGKKSS
+427 KSS
-440 RPPWGLVGVLLI
+440 RPPWGLVGVLVI

-457 GSWIGLHLTSG
+457 GSWIGLHLSG
-468 RQETS
+468 SRQDTR
-473 TAMVPVPPPSG
+473 TAMVPVPPPSA
-484 PMSATSPPPAAMPPG
+484 PMTATAPPPAAMPP
-499 EGAAGGSSSSSA
+499 AAD
-511 PAGENVAAA
+511 
-520 PGTPPPAAAASAP
+520 PPAAAAPPAPPASAAA
-533 TGPLTPLTNVP
+533 GPLTPLDNVP
-544 VGAAPAAAPA
+544 VGAPPPAAG
-554 TPDPAATPPGAT
+554 TPAATAASPALPTAT
-566 PTPVP
+566 P
-571 PPEAAMATAEAE
+571 PPEPALATSEVE

-600 LRRYRRGPHARDA
+600 LRRWRRGVHAREA
-613 RNAIAELNRLAQA
+613 RNAIAELNRQAQA
-626 VPAAP
+626 QLQPAVP
-631 GAAPTNP
+631 GAPTNT
-638 VPTVIAGGPTPPT
+638 VPTVIAGGPTPPAT
-651 APPAAPP
+651 SAPAAAP
-658 GMGRVVLNIRPWGQV
+658 GMGRVQFNIRPWGQV
-673 FVDGAERGVSP
+673 FVDGVDRGVSP

-690 LRPGIYNIEVRNGD
+690 LRPGIYNVEVRNGD

-710 RVTVQDSRS
+710 RVTVQDSKS
-719 APVVSHEFK
+719 APVVAHEFK

>member
-1 MTTNASNNNS
+1 MTTNASSSNS
-11 SSTSTSMQADPQ
+11 SSAPPDPQ
-23 ERPHPLDA
+23 ERPHPLET

-65 IKEYMPSMLARRVG
+65 VKEYMPSMLARRVG

-147 EPKKISEAWL
+147 EPSKISEAWL
-157 LSMLGPLLGALETLH
+157 LGMLGPLLGALETLH

-274 LGRSDLSPAF
+274 LGRGDLSPAF

-304 AFAAELGLAKLGDT
+304 AFAAELGLAKLGET
-318 YVSGLAAPMAVIAP
+318 YVSGLGAPTVILPAA
-332 PPPSKAAPA
+332 SKAAPA
-341 VAPVPQQA
+341 LALAPQQA
-349 PAASAAPQAS
+349 PAAPARPKPAVPEAAAS
-359 APAAAAAAQAAASA
+359 AAAAQA
-373 SAVRPEAAASE
+373 
-384 PVEPKPKPQ
+384 K
-393 PASKAEPAPS
+393 
-403 SSPKPA
+403 
-409 APREAAAAP
+409 AAAP
-418 ARPPSAPGK
+418 ETVKPKSPSK
-427 PQPQPAPTGKKSS
+427 PQPQPVARPEPVPAPAPKVAAPHEAAVPARAPSAAGKQQQPMSARKPSS
-440 RPPWGLVGVLLI
+440 RPPWKLVGVLVI

-457 GSWIGLHLTSG
+457 GSWIGLRLSSG
-468 RQETS
+468 QQETS
-473 TAMVPVPPPSG
+473 TAMAPVPPPSG
-484 PMSATSPPPAAMPPG
+484 PMSANAPPPAAVPPG
-499 EGAAGGSSSSSA
+499 ESAPGGS
-511 PAGENVAAA
+511 PASPSGNVAAA
-520 PGTPPPAAAASAP
+520 PGGAAPPAAAASAP
-533 TGPLTPLTNVP
+533 AGPLTPLDNVP
-544 VGAAPAAAPA
+544 VIAPNPAAPA
-554 TPDPAATPPGAT
+554 TAAVPPAPTT
-566 PTPVP
+566 PTPAT
-571 PPEAAMATAEAE
+571 PPEAALATSEVE

-600 LRRYRRGPHARDA
+600 LRRYRRGLHAREA
-613 RNAIAELNRLAQA
+613 RNAIAELNRLSPTM
-626 VPAAP
+626 PAAP
-631 GAAPTNP
+631 GTTPTNA
-638 VPTVIAGGPTPPT
+638 VPTVVAGGATPP
-651 APPAAPP
+651 ASLAAPP
-658 GMGRVVLNIRPWGQV
+658 GNGRVVLNIRPWGQV
-673 FVDGAERGVSP
+673 FVDGADRGVSP

>member
-1 MTTNASNNNS
+1 MTTTHGIGSPP
-11 SSTSTSMQADPQ
+11 ADTQ
-23 ERPHPLDA
+23 EERPHPL
-31 GHRLD
+31 GVNHRLD

-79 DDSVHVRSDRLTA
+79 DNSVHVRSERLTA

-135 YRGRTLRRLAEE
+135 YKGRTLRRLAED
-147 EPKKISEAWL
+147 EPGRITEQWL
-157 LSMLGPLLGALETLH
+157 LGMLGPLLGALETLH

-274 LGRSDLSPAF
+274 MGRDDLSPAF
-284 CAAVDHTLAV
+284 CAAIDHTLAV

-304 AFAAELGLAKLGDT
+304 AFAAELGLVKLGDI
-318 YVSGLAAPMAVIAP
+318 YVSGMGVPAVIIPAAPVSATP
-332 PPPSKAAPA
+332 PPPQLTPQQFSPVSAPAPLEPMSMPMPVAAPEPVRA
-341 VAPVPQQA
+341 PAPAPVPR
-349 PAASAAPQAS
+349 
-359 APAAAAAAQAAASA
+359 AAQDERDSRAKARK
-373 SAVRPEAAASE
+373 AV
-384 PVEPKPKPQ
+384 
-393 PASKAEPAPS
+393 
-403 SSPKPA
+403 
-409 APREAAAAP
+409 AAAP
-418 ARPPSAPGK
+418 AQK
-427 PQPQPAPTGKKSS
+427 QKLK
-440 RPPWGLVGVLLI
+440 RPPWGMVGVLLI

-457 GSWIGLHLTSG
+457 GAWIGLRLTSG
-468 RQETS
+468 MQPQEPK
-473 TAMVPVPPPSG
+473 TAMVPVPPPSD
-484 PMSATSPPPAAMPPG
+484 PMSTSAAPPAAMPPAATTG
-499 EGAAGGSSSSSA
+499 TATPPATDGVPPAVAGGAAA
-511 PAGENVAAA
+511 Q
-520 PGTPPPAAAASAP
+520 PPAAAASAP
-533 TGPLTPLTNVP
+533 AASTGPLAPLENVP
-544 VGAAPAAAPA
+544 VTTPGTAPA
-554 TPDPAATPPGAT
+554 TPATPATPPESAL
-566 PTPVP
+566 
-571 PPEAAMATAEAE
+571 ATAEAE

-588 QAENTREGYEAY
+588 QSENTREGYEAY
-600 LRRYRRGPHARDA
+600 LRRYRRGLHAREA
-613 RNAIAELNRLAQA
+613 RNAIAEINRVSPPS
-626 VPAAP
+626 VPVAP
-631 GAAPTNP
+631 GTQPPGT
-638 VPTVIAGGPTPPT
+638 TVAGATPGTPGAT
-651 APPAAPP
+651 ATPPAAAP
-658 GMGRVVLNIRPWGQV
+658 GMGRVLFNVRPWGQV
-673 FVDGAERGVSP
+673 FVDGADRGVSP

-704 LDVYRQ
+704 LEVYRQ
-710 RVTVQDSRS
+710 RVTVQDSKS

>member
-1 MTTNASNNNS
+1 MTTNASSNAS
-11 SSTSTSMQADPQ
+11 SSAPADPQ
-23 ERPHPLDA
+23 ERPHPLA
-31 GHRLD
+31 TGHRLD

-147 EPKKISEAWL
+147 EPSKVTEAWL
-157 LSMLGPLLGALETLH
+157 LGMLGPLLGALETLH

-245 AVLYRAVTGHPPPSA
+245 AVLYRAVTGHPPP
-260 VVRSVQDA
+260 
-268 YVPLSS
+268 
-274 LGRSDLSPAF
+274 
-284 CAAVDHTLAV
+284 
-294 HSKDRTQTVA
+294 
-304 AFAAELGLAKLGDT
+304 
-318 YVSGLAAPMAVIAP
+318 
-332 PPPSKAAPA
+332 PA
-341 VAPVPQQA
+341 V
-349 PAASAAPQAS
+349 
-359 APAAAAAAQAAASA
+359 
-373 SAVRPEAAASE
+373 
-384 PVEPKPKPQ
+384 
-393 PASKAEPAPS
+393 
-403 SSPKPA
+403 
-409 APREAAAAP
+409 
-418 ARPPSAPGK
+418 
-427 PQPQPAPTGKKSS
+427 
-440 RPPWGLVGVLLI
+440 
-452 ALVAV
+452 
-457 GSWIGLHLTSG
+457 
-468 RQETS
+468 
-473 TAMVPVPPPSG
+473 
-484 PMSATSPPPAAMPPG
+484 PPG
-499 EGAAGGSSSSSA
+499 ENAPGS
-511 PAGENVAAA
+511 NVAAA
-520 PGTPPPAAAASAP
+520 PGGAATPSAPAASAP
-533 TGPLTPLTNVP
+533 AASLTPLDSVP
-544 VGAAPAAAPA
+544 VIAPAPAAPPTAAVPPTPA
-554 TPDPAATPPGAT
+554 TPATPATPPEPALAT
-566 PTPVP
+566 SEV
-571 PPEAAMATAEAE
+571 E

-600 LRRYRRGPHARDA
+600 LRRYRRGLHAREA
-613 RNAIAELNRLAQA
+613 RNAIAELNRLSPTM
-626 VPAAP
+626 PAAP
-631 GAAPTNP
+631 GTTPTNA
-638 VPTVIAGGPTPPT
+638 VPTVVAGGPTPPT
-651 APPAAPP
+651 QPAAPP
-658 GMGRVVLNIRPWGQV
+658 GNGRVVLNIRPWGQV
-673 FVDGAERGVSP
+673 FVDGADRGVSP

>member
-1 MTTNASNNNS
+1 MTTTHGIGTDSAPADP
-11 SSTSTSMQADPQ
+11 QDPQ
-23 ERPHPLDA
+23 ERPHPLGV

-79 DDSVHVRSDRLTA
+79 DNSVHVRSERLTA
-92 TFQAGLRSFINEART
+92 TFEAGLRSFINEART

-122 WEANS
+122 WESNS

-135 YRGRTLRRLAEE
+135 YKGRTLRRLAEA
-147 EPKKISEAWL
+147 EPGKVSETWL
-157 LSMLGPLLGALETLH
+157 LGMLGPLLGALETLH

-231 TLLQGAWTDLYALG
+231 TLLQGPWTDLYALG
-245 AVLYRAVTGHPPPSA
+245 AVLYRAVTGSPPPSA

-274 LGRSDLSPAF
+274 LGRADLSPAF

-304 AFAAELGLAKLGDT
+304 AFAAELGLTRLGDI
-318 YVSGLAAPMAVIAP
+318 YVNGMAAPTVIISAVPVPAAP
-332 PPPSKAAPA
+332 PPPELSPQQFAPA
-341 VAPVPQQA
+341 SAPVPLEPTGA
-349 PAASAAPQAS
+349 PSFATPPVAAG
-359 APAAAAAAQAAASA
+359 AAAMGAAAEPVMVKASTKGKAVPAPPRSARPATAAAT
-373 SAVRPEAAASE
+373 
-384 PVEPKPKPQ
+384 K
-393 PASKAEPAPS
+393 
-403 SSPKPA
+403 
-409 APREAAAAP
+409 
-418 ARPPSAPGK
+418 
-427 PQPQPAPTGKKSS
+427 KKSS
-440 RPPWGLVGVLLI
+440 GLSWLLVGGLVV

-457 GSWIGLHLTSG
+457 GSWIGLRLTATK
-468 RQETS
+468 QETS
-473 TAMVPVPPPSG
+473 TAMVPVPPPG
-484 PMSATSPPPAAMPPG
+484 APMSNTASPPAAMPAGNGGSAGTGAGAGSPSAPDG
-499 EGAAGGSSSSSA
+499 VPAPVAGAAAGTTAGTTAGSTTVAGVTPSA
-511 PAGENVAAA
+511 TPNTPAVPTVPAGAS
-520 PGTPPPAAAASAP
+520 PSTPS
-533 TGPLTPLTNVP
+533 TGPLTPLDNVP
-544 VGAAPAAAPA
+544 V
-554 TPDPAATPPGAT
+554 TTPPT
-566 PTPVP
+566 TIP
-571 PPEAAMATAEAE
+571 PDAALATAEAE

-600 LRRYRRGPHARDA
+600 LRRYRRGLHARDA
-613 RNAIAELNRLAQA
+613 RNAIAEINRVSPPTVAADGTA
-626 VPAAP
+626 VPP
-631 GAAPTNP
+631 GTP
-638 VPTVIAGGPTPPT
+638 VAGAGPG
-651 APPAAPP
+651 PAAAP
-658 GMGRVVLNIRPWGQV
+658 GMGRVSFNIRPWGQV
-673 FVDGAERGVSP
+673 FVDGADRGVSP
-684 PLKSLS
+684 PLKSLP

-704 LDVYRQ
+704 LEVFRQ
-710 RVTVQDSRS
+710 RVTVQDSKS

>member
-1 MTTNASNNNS
+1 MTTNASS
-11 SSTSTSMQADPQ
+11 SAPAEPQ
-23 ERPHPLDA
+23 ERPHPLGT

-135 YRGRTLRRLAEE
+135 YRGRTLRRLAEQ
-147 EPKKISEAWL
+147 EPSKVTEAWL
-157 LSMLGPLLGALETLH
+157 LGMLGPLLGALETLH

-274 LGRSDLSPAF
+274 LGRGDLSPAF

-318 YVSGLAAPMAVIAP
+318 YVSGLAAPTLIVPAAAAKP
-332 PPPSKAAPA
+332 PAAAEPA
-341 VAPVPQQA
+341 T
-349 PAASAAPQAS
+349 ASAAPKAS
-359 APAAAAAAQAAASA
+359 PAPALAPLPAPAPAPAAAAAVSAGVAPSGIAGSA
-373 SAVRPEAAASE
+373 SEKRQGSNG
-384 PVEPKPKPQ
+384 
-393 PASKAEPAPS
+393 PAPV
-403 SSPKPA
+403 PVPAAKPA
-409 APREAAAAP
+409 ASRKPPAAP
-418 ARPPSAPGK
+418 PAVVPTTE
-427 PQPQPAPTGKKSS
+427 PQSLKSKKSWS
-440 RPPWGLVGVLLI
+440 RPPLGLVGVLLI

-457 GSWIGLHLTSG
+457 GSWIGLHLSSWKHQPQT
-468 RQETS
+468 T
-473 TAMVPVPPPSG
+473 TAVVPVPPPSG
-484 PMSATSPPPAAMPPG
+484 PMSADAPPPAVPPG
-499 EGAAGGSSSSSA
+499 GSA
-511 PAGENVAAA
+511 PGTNVAAA
-520 PGTPPPAAAASAP
+520 PAAATPPAPAASAP
-533 TGPLTPLTNVP
+533 PASLTPLDSVP
-544 VGAAPAAAPA
+544 VIAP
-554 TPDPAATPPGAT
+554 PAATPPTAAV
-566 PTPVP
+566 PPNAAVPMP
-571 PPEAAMATAEAE
+571 PPEPALATSEVE

-600 LRRYRRGPHARDA
+600 LRRYRRGLHAREA
-613 RNAIAELNRLAQA
+613 RNAIAELNRLSPT

-631 GAAPTNP
+631 GTAPTNA
-638 VPTVIAGGPTPPT
+638 VPTVVAGGPTPP
-651 APPAAPP
+651 AQPAAPP
-658 GMGRVVLNIRPWGQV
+658 GNGRVVLNIRPWGQV
-673 FVDGAERGVSP
+673 FVDGADRGVSP

>member
-1 MTTNASNNNS
+1 MTTEGR
-11 SSTSTSMQADPQ
+11 TGPPVGTDPQ
-23 ERPHPLDA
+23 ERPHPLA
-31 GHRLD
+31 IGHRLD

-65 IKEYMPSMLARRVG
+65 IKEYMPSMLARRIG

-122 WEANS
+122 WESNS

-135 YRGRTLRRLAEE
+135 YKGRTLRRLADE
-147 EPKKISEAWL
+147 EPGTISEAWL
-157 LSMLGPLLGALETLH
+157 LGMLGPLLGALETLH
-172 RSQCFHRD
+172 RSGCFHRD
-180 IAPDNIFIQQDDL
+180 IAPDNIFIQQDGL

-268 YVPLSS
+268 YVPLAS
-274 LGRSDLSPAF
+274 LNRPDLSPAF

-304 AFAAELGLAKLGDT
+304 AFAAELGLSKLGDI
-318 YVSGLAAPMAVIAP
+318 YVGGLAAPVHAAGVAAVP
-332 PPPSKAAPA
+332 
-341 VAPVPQQA
+341 
-349 PAASAAPQAS
+349 
-359 APAAAAAAQAAASA
+359 APAAAPVVPVALPESYAPVSA
-373 SAVRPEAAASE
+373 
-384 PVEPKPKPQ
+384 
-393 PASKAEPAPS
+393 PAPFEA
-403 SSPKPA
+403 PPPVAPPARAPA
-409 APREAAAAP
+409 ARRP
-418 ARPPSAPGK
+418 A
-427 PQPQPAPTGKKSS
+427 KKSS
-440 RPPWGLVGVLLI
+440 LPRWGLVGVLLV

-457 GSWIGLHLTSG
+457 GSWIGLRITQSPPP
-468 RQETS
+468 TS
-473 TAMVPVPPPSG
+473 TAMAPPVPPPG
-484 PMSATSPPPAAMPPG
+484 APMSNPASPPAVMPPAAPASATVPAASQPPS
-499 EGAAGGSSSSSA
+499 ADGG
-511 PAGENVAAA
+511 GGVAAA
-520 PGTPPPAAAASAP
+520 PTGGNSPTAVPPATAP
-533 TGPLTPLTNVP
+533 GSNGALSPLDNVP
-544 VGAAPAAAPA
+544 VTPAS
-554 TPDPAATPPGAT
+554 
-566 PTPVP
+566 P
-571 PPEAAMATAEAE
+571 PPEPALAISEAE

-613 RNAIAELNRLAQA
+613 RNAIAELNRLAQPA
-626 VPAAP
+626 STQPVVAGTVPPGTPGVPGAP
-631 GAAPTNP
+631 GATTPVAGGTAVAP
-638 VPTVIAGGPTPPT
+638 VPG
-651 APPAAPP
+651 AAA
-658 GMGRVVLNIRPWGQV
+658 GMGRVTLNIRPWGQV
-673 FVDGAERGVSP
+673 FVDGADRGVSP

-704 LDVYRQ
+704 LEVYRQ
-710 RVTVQDSRS
+710 RVTVQDSKS

>member
-1 MTTNASNNNS
+1 MTTHGTGNGGGESPPVAQD
-11 SSTSTSMQADPQ
+11 TS
-23 ERPHPLDA
+23 EKPHPLGT

-65 IKEYMPSMLARRVG
+65 IKEYMPAMLARRVG
-79 DDSVHVRSDRLTA
+79 DNSVHVRSERLTA

-122 WEANS
+122 WESNS

-135 YRGRTLRRLAEE
+135 YKGRTLRRLAEE
-147 EPKKISEAWL
+147 EPAKVTEPWL
-157 LSMLGPLLGALETLH
+157 LGMLGPLLGALETLH
-172 RSQCFHRD
+172 RNQCFHRD

-274 LGRSDLSPAF
+274 MSRSDLSPGF

-304 AFAAELGLAKLGDT
+304 AFAAELGLVKLGDI
-318 YVSGLAAPMAVIAP
+318 YVSSLAAPTVLIAAAPVPATPPPPSLTPPPFSPVSAPAPLEETVDEAAFVSPPVAAVVEPVQVKQPVAP
-332 PPPSKAAPA
+332 PPPRTVSK
-341 VAPVPQQA
+341 
-349 PAASAAPQAS
+349 SDS
-359 APAAAAAAQAAASA
+359 GS
-373 SAVRPEAAASE
+373 
-384 PVEPKPKPQ
+384 
-393 PASKAEPAPS
+393 SKAEA
-403 SSPKPA
+403 
-409 APREAAAAP
+409 
-418 ARPPSAPGK
+418 
-427 PQPQPAPTGKKSS
+427 TGKKPSMM
-440 RPPWGLVGVLLI
+440 PPWGMVGVLLI

-457 GSWIGLHLTSG
+457 GCWIGLRLTSG
-468 RQETS
+468 KPDTT
-473 TAMVPVPPPSG
+473 TAMVPVPPPAA
-484 PMSATSPPPAAMPPG
+484 PMSNATSPPAAMPPSTG
-499 EGAAGGSSSSSA
+499 ASAAAGPTPPSATDGTPAAVAGGTTPPAAPPGSA
-511 PAGENVAAA
+511 PAA
-520 PGTPPPAAAASAP
+520 
-533 TGPLTPLTNVP
+533 GPLTPLDNVP
-544 VGAAPAAAPA
+544 VAASPA
-554 TPDPAATPPGAT
+554 TPATPPEPALST
-566 PTPVP
+566 SEV
-571 PPEAAMATAEAE
+571 E

-588 QAENTREGYEAY
+588 QAENSREGYEAY
-600 LRRYRRGPHARDA
+600 LRRYRRGLHAREA
-613 RNAIAELNRLAQA
+613 RNAIAELNRLSPT
-626 VPAAP
+626 VPVAP
-631 GAAPTNP
+631 GT
-638 VPTVIAGGPTPPT
+638 TPPGT
-651 APPAAPP
+651 ATTAATGTVPPVVVGSTPPPAASP
-658 GMGRVVLNIRPWGQV
+658 GTGRVQFNIRPWGQV
-673 FVDGAERGVSP
+673 FVDGADRGVSP

-704 LDVYRQ
+704 LEVYRQ

-719 APVVSHEFK
+719 APVVAHEFK

>member
-1 MTTNASNNNS
+1 MTTHGSGSGGGDSPPSDAQD
-11 SSTSTSMQADPQ
+11 TS
-23 ERPHPLDA
+23 EKPHPLGT

-79 DDSVHVRSDRLTA
+79 DNSVHVRSERLTA

-122 WEANS
+122 WESNS

-135 YRGRTLRRLAEE
+135 YKGRTLRRLADE
-147 EPKKISEAWL
+147 EPSRITEPWL
-157 LSMLGPLLGALETLH
+157 LGMLGPLLGALETLH
-172 RSQCFHRD
+172 RNQCFHRD
-180 IAPDNIFIQQDDL
+180 IAPDNIFIQHDDL

-231 TLLQGAWTDLYALG
+231 TLLQGAWTDMYALG

-274 LGRSDLSPAF
+274 MGRSDLSPGF

-304 AFAAELGLAKLGDT
+304 AFAAELGLVKLGDI
-318 YVSGLAAPMAVIAP
+318 YVNALAAPTVIIPAAPVSATP
-332 PPPSKAAPA
+332 PPPPLSPVSAPA
-341 VAPVPQQA
+341 PLETTAFASPPVAVAEPVVRPKP
-349 PAASAAPQAS
+349 PAASPRAGAKGADRHR
-359 APAAAAAAQAAASA
+359 PA
-373 SAVRPEAAASE
+373 E
-384 PVEPKPKPQ
+384 
-393 PASKAEPAPS
+393 
-403 SSPKPA
+403 
-409 APREAAAAP
+409 
-418 ARPPSAPGK
+418 
-427 PQPQPAPTGKKSS
+427 GKKPSR
-440 RPPWGLVGVLLI
+440 RPPWGMVGVLFI

-457 GSWIGLHLTSG
+457 GCWIGLHLTSDKPD
-468 RQETS
+468 TT
-473 TAMVPVPPPSG
+473 TAMAPVPPPAA
-484 PMSATSPPPAAMPPG
+484 PMSDPSAPPAAMPQPD
-499 EGAAGGSSSSSA
+499 
-511 PAGENVAAA
+511 PNAA
-520 PGTPPPAAAASAP
+520 PGTTPAIAEGTPTGVATVIAGGATPPAAPASAA
-533 TGPLTPLTNVP
+533 TGGAPMTPP
-544 VGAAPAAAPA
+544 PESAPAAAP
-554 TPDPAATPPGAT
+554 PPEPPVAVAT
-566 PTPVP
+566 PTV
-571 PPEAAMATAEAE
+571 PPEAAQATSEVE

-588 QAENTREGYEAY
+588 QAENSREGYEAY
-600 LRRYRRGPHARDA
+600 LRRYRRGPHAREA
-613 RNAIAELNRLAQA
+613 RNAIAELNRLSPTMPAPPTS
-626 VPAAP
+626 VPS
-631 GAAPTNP
+631 TNN
-638 VPTVIAGGPTPPT
+638 VPTVVASGASPT
-651 APPAAPP
+651 AASP
-658 GMGRVVLNIRPWGQV
+658 GMGRVQFNIRPWGQV
-673 FVDGAERGVSP
+673 LVDGADRGVSP

-704 LDVYRQ
+704 LEPYRQ

-719 APVVSHEFK
+719 APVVAHEFK

>member
-1 MTTNASNNNS
+1 MTTNASSNNNNS
-11 SSTSTSMQADPQ
+11 SSTSVQADPQ

-318 YVSGLAAPMAVIAP
+318 YVSGLAAPTAVV
-332 PPPSKAAPA
+332 AAPA
-341 VAPVPQQA
+341 PSKPAPVVAPVPQQA
-349 PAASAAPQAS
+349 PAAPAPQTP
-359 APAAAAAAQAAASA
+359 APMSAAAASQAAASA
-373 SAVRPEAAASE
+373 SAARPEAAAPE
-384 PVEPKPKPQ
+384 PARPRPQ
-393 PASKAEPAPS
+393 PAPKAEPARA
-403 SSPKPA
+403 PA
-409 APREAAAAP
+409 PRLAEPREAAAAP
-418 ARPPSAPGK
+418 ARAPSVAAGKQPSPSA
-427 PQPQPAPTGKKSS
+427 ARKSS
-440 RPPWGLVGVLLI
+440 MPRWGLVGVLLL
-452 ALVAV
+452 ALVGV
-457 GSWIGLHLTSG
+457 GTWIGIHLTSG

-499 EGAAGGSSSSSA
+499 ESA
-511 PAGENVAAA
+511 PGGAPAAAGENVAAA

-533 TGPLTPLTNVP
+533 AGPLTPLTNVP

-554 TPDPAATPPGAT
+554 TPDPAATPPGST
-566 PTPVP
+566 TTPVT

-613 RNAIAELNRLAQA
+613 RNAIAELNRLAQT

-631 GAAPTNP
+631 GTAPTNSI
-638 VPTVIAGGPTPPT
+638 PTVIAGGTTPPT

-710 RVTVQDSRS
+710 RVTVQDSKS

>member
-1 MTTNASNNNS
+1 MTTEGR
-11 SSTSTSMQADPQ
+11 TGPPVGTDPQ
-23 ERPHPLDA
+23 ERPHPLA
-31 GHRLD
+31 IGHRLD

-65 IKEYMPSMLARRVG
+65 IKEYMPSMLARRIG

-122 WEANS
+122 WESNS

-135 YRGRTLRRLAEE
+135 YKGRTLRRLADE
-147 EPKKISEAWL
+147 EPGTISEAWL
-157 LSMLGPLLGALETLH
+157 LGMLGPLLGALETLH
-172 RSQCFHRD
+172 RSGCFHRD
-180 IAPDNIFIQQDDL
+180 IAPDNIFIQQDGL

-268 YVPLSS
+268 YVPLAS
-274 LGRSDLSPAF
+274 LNRPDLSPAF

-304 AFAAELGLAKLGDT
+304 AFAAELGLTKLGDI
-318 YVSGLAAPMAVIAP
+318 YVGGLAAPVHAAGVAAVP
-332 PPPSKAAPA
+332 
-341 VAPVPQQA
+341 
-349 PAASAAPQAS
+349 
-359 APAAAAAAQAAASA
+359 APAAAPVVPVALPESYAPISA
-373 SAVRPEAAASE
+373 
-384 PVEPKPKPQ
+384 
-393 PASKAEPAPS
+393 PAPFEAL
-403 SSPKPA
+403 PPVAPPVRAPA
-409 APREAAAAP
+409 ARRP
-418 ARPPSAPGK
+418 A
-427 PQPQPAPTGKKSS
+427 KKSS
-440 RPPWGLVGVLLI
+440 LPRWGLVGVLVV

-457 GSWIGLHLTSG
+457 GSWIGLRITQSPPP
-468 RQETS
+468 TS
-473 TAMVPVPPPSG
+473 TAMAPPVPPPG
-484 PMSATSPPPAAMPPG
+484 APMSNPASPPAVMPPAAPASATVPAASQPPSADGGAGVAATPTGGNSPTAVPPATAPGSNGALSPLDNVPVTPASPPP
-499 EGAAGGSSSSSA
+499 E
-511 PAGENVAAA
+511 PALAI
-520 PGTPPPAAAASAP
+520 S
-533 TGPLTPLTNVP
+533 
-544 VGAAPAAAPA
+544 
-554 TPDPAATPPGAT
+554 
-566 PTPVP
+566 
-571 PPEAAMATAEAE
+571 EAE

-613 RNAIAELNRLAQA
+613 RNAIAELNRLAQPA
-626 VPAAP
+626 TTQPVLPGTVPPGTPGVPGAP
-631 GAAPTNP
+631 GATTPVAGGTAVPP
-638 VPTVIAGGPTPPT
+638 VPG
-651 APPAAPP
+651 AAA
-658 GMGRVVLNIRPWGQV
+658 GMGRVTLNIRPWGQV
-673 FVDGAERGVSP
+673 FVDGADRGVSP

-704 LDVYRQ
+704 LEVYRQ
-710 RVTVQDSRS
+710 RVTVQDSKS